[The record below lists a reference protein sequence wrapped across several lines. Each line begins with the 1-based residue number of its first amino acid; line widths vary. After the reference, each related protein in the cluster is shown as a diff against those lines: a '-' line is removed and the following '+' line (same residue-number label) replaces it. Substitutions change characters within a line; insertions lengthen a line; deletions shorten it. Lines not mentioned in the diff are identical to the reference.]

1 MGDMTTNTIF
11 QNHVKISSNKVLLLS
26 RVLLLLVVLGI
37 LVISLFTSDPD
48 TFTVGHTFDPLW
60 DQVLITGGIAVAI
73 VLYSWW
79 WPGFGGVVAVVHGSL
94 QIIWGFRAIQS
105 GHIETAVPVS
115 VYYGLYA
122 LLIAGG
128 LIGIIAG
135 MRRNTAPLEDTH
147 LSKQLRKTALILNL
161 CLAGKATIFGIIV
174 VIITLITHYSPDYI
188 ISSALLL
195 VPTFLV
201 LCWVAWVWPAQGGL
215 LEIIAGIFWLN
226 VVYIPNMEPGFAIPY
241 AFICGLLMVAGCL
254 NIARGYITRTKDFVD
269 ETA

>member
-1 MGDMTTNTIF
+1 MTMNTIV
-11 QNHVKISSNKVLLLS
+11 QNHVKISNNKVLLLN
-26 RVLLLLVVLGI
+26 RMLLLLAVLGI

-48 TFTVGHTFDPLW
+48 TFTVGHTFEPLW
-60 DQVLITGGIAVAI
+60 YQVLITGGIAVAI

-79 WPGFGGVVAVVHGSL
+79 WAGFGGFIAVVYGL
-94 QIIWGFRAIQS
+94 IQILGDFRIFQS
-105 GHIETAVPVS
+105 GQIATAVPVA
-115 VYYGLYA
+115 VDYGLYA
-122 LLIAGG
+122 LLIVGG

-135 MRRNTAPLEDTH
+135 LRRNTAPLDDNH

-188 ISSALLL
+188 ISSAFLL
-195 VPTFLV
+195 VPTLLI
-201 LCWVAWVWPAQGGL
+201 LCWIAWVWPAQGGL

-226 VVYIPNMEPGFAIPY
+226 VVYIPNLEPGFAVPY

-254 NIARGYITRTKDFVD
+254 NIASGYITMTKGTVD
-269 ETA
+269 ETV